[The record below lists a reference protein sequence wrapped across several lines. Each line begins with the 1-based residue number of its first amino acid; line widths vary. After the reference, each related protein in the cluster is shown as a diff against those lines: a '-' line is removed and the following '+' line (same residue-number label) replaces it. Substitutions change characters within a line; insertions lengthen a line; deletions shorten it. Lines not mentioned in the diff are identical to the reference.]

1 MATVPIHRIYKTYMT
16 YEYYCFSNCAVAQL
30 QDIMVCVK
38 DLKDARS
45 PRELKYT
52 WGPGSWVLG
61 VTCLPKNLKYP
72 K

>member
-1 MATVPIHRIYKTYMT
+1 MT

-52 WGPGSWVLG
+52 WGPGCNIQLS
-61 VTCLPKNLKYP
+61 PYKKNLKYP